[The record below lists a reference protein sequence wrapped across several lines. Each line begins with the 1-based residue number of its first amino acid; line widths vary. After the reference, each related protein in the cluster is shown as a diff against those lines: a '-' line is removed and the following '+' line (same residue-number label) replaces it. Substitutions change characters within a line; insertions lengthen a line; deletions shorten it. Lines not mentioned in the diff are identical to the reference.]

1 MWRWWQIAWEDFKA
15 SIEPEEIVSVSS
27 PAAIALGPG
36 ALFSALLVFGYVP
49 PLANLTGLRD
59 AWISAL
65 LVFVGSC
72 LTFTA
77 YKTAGRKTIGTVC
90 TLLDNAFYST
100 ALAFAAANSREAVGM
115 ALAVVHVLMVALAPA
130 RVYGLTALFGVVVV
144 TPVVLVLAVARP
156 TLPVGIVLVASTTMA
171 LVVSQF
177 TADQRRSKER
187 QKRLEE
193 ALGAADRLAD
203 ESVQTALTTTLLTLG
218 HFLHEL
224 RNYQTAIATNLE
236 YVAKA
241 AELPRGAMH
250 ALDDA
255 RIAQERQA
263 DLVRST
269 IEGLKARSAPEHRA
283 LELREVLT
291 SAASTDDVAVAASGD
306 LDFEIVANPEHLR
319 VVLLNLVRNAAQAG
333 ARQIQCDARVEPS
346 GTAVLLS
353 IEDDGPGIPE
363 NRRANLFDAF
373 SVTDK
378 PDGSGLGLYL
388 VRRHVELLGG
398 SIAVSDGARGG
409 AAFAIRL
416 PGRRAKA

>member
-1 MWRWWQIAWEDFKA
+1 MWRWWQEAWDDFRSSFEPADVLA
-15 SIEPEEIVSVSS
+15 SSTPV
-27 PAAIALGPG
+27 AIAMG
-36 ALFSALLVFGYVP
+36 AGGLFAMLSALGYYP
-49 PLANLTGLRD
+49 PLAAVTGLQD
-59 AWISAL
+59 AWIPAG
-65 LVFVGSC
+65 LVLVGGC
-72 LTFTA
+72 LTF
-77 YKTAGRKTIGTVC
+77 GTYLGQLRGTLSTLC
-90 TLLDNAFYST
+90 TLLDNAFYSA
-100 ALAFAAANSREAVGM
+100 ALALAAATAREGVGM
-115 ALAVVHVLMVALAPA
+115 ALAAVHLLMVVLIPA
-130 RVYGLTALFGVVVV
+130 RYYSLTTLFGVAMV
-144 TPVVLVLAVARP
+144 TPILVAVVVARP
-156 TLPVGIVLVASTTMA
+156 TLPVGIMLTASMVLV
-171 LVVSQF
+171 LLVSQF
-177 TADQRRSKER
+177 TADQRRSRER
-187 QKRLEE
+187 QRRLVE

-241 AELPRGAMH
+241 ADLPRNAVA

-255 RIAQERQA
+255 RIAQEHQA

-269 IEGLKARSAPEHRA
+269 IEGLRARSAPEHRA

-346 GTAVLLS
+346 GTAVLVT

-363 NRRANLFDAF
+363 DRRANLFDAF